1 MSYNNQVGSPSWS
14 DADRNALIP
23 YSHMEWLLQSF
34 RITRGYSAL
43 ARKRMEKFPKHYGP
57 KTTLLDDSNNLT
69 EYGQV
74 VLTGAFRAMSQGVYG
89 AGELDVMDEQINE
102 GGGGISPWTALDRLG
117 WDEVKDQLPPWL
129 STRMGKALRINV
141 ALSGYDKRVAIAAQE
156 GGTYRPKG
164 NDARDDIPYINI
176 HHCHENMADAGPETK
191 ELNNNPFMFE
201 PPINAAN
208 AGADYIMPSYKQLL
222 GAFEFKQLYCPLK
235 EVGEGKNKRLV
246 CDDSTPPVMTQT
258 KAPEKPGEFTWPL
271 VYWARTLPEREIM
284 ERAAARYPNGVWLY
298 STGGKGNNPMI
309 KQFMDF
315 NSLLKLGAFMN
326 GGSATGLS
334 LNIVQLMIS
343 ISKKADKRENGWDS
357 DIRGKLSGLGGQ
369 IRKWIQKSSK
379 KKLGQGPKTKVSSK
393 VATSHSIDHA
403 SVEVV
408 IKRPE
413 LDSDW
418 MYKLVIN
425 APNPLGMCKLAIN
438 VLDVDW
444 MYKLAKTVPTAV
456 VMLLQMPIAVV
467 VMLLQM
473 PIAVVEMPVI
483 TVHPDDDILRLL
495 HAEDGDIVSFGRTP
509 MVYRGYAL
517 LKVCAR
523 TAIGTTGISA
533 EVWAQ
538 YNRGDGDGDPND
550 DENTEELMISS
561 DDIGFKMQLVDGQ
574 GWVSYIPKGC
584 KFHPLLAFQ
593 LNENTLAKKV
603 YGWYNWD
610 NPDMPNE
617 PYLAF
622 SEKSGKAKLDANHI
636 GSLVARVGI
645 TSADSGET
653 KHSLVELRGLVASH
667 YQINVGSGY
676 GTASTM
682 TFLTTLMRWKLTTS
696 KQQWAKDKLK
706 ELSDASPRAWEH
718 VYEDMMLTGFNQP
731 GFDFATSMQKCVT
744 GLWREQGEK
753 PLTRVETIQKLQDA
767 YILGAGLADQY
778 KGE

>member
-1 MSYNNQVGSPSWS
+1 MSYNNQVGSPTWS

-57 KTTLLDDSNNLT
+57 KTLLDDSNNLT

-89 AGELDVMDEQINE
+89 AGGLDVMDEQLNE

-117 WDEVKDQLPPWL
+117 WDSVKEQLPPWL

-201 PPINAAN
+201 PPPHAAN

-222 GAFEFKQLYCPLK
+222 GAFEFKQLYCPLRQ
-235 EVGEGKNKRLV
+235 EGQYLV
-246 CDDSTPPVMTQT
+246 CDDSTPPALTDKNGLM
-258 KAPEKPGEFTWPL
+258 
-271 VYWARTLPEREIM
+271 YWARTLPEREIM

-298 STGGKGNNPMI
+298 SNGGKGNNPMI
-309 KQFMDF
+309 KLYMDF

-334 LNIVQLMIS
+334 LNIVQIMIS

-403 SVEVV
+403 SVDV
-408 IKRPE
+408 IVQQEGKE
-413 LDSDW
+413 
-418 MYKLVIN
+418 
-425 APNPLGMCKLAIN
+425 
-438 VLDVDW
+438 DV
-444 MYKLAKTVPTAV
+444 TI
-456 VMLLQMPIAVV
+456 Q
-467 VMLLQM
+467 
-473 PIAVVEMPVI
+473 MPVI

-495 HAEDGDIVSFGRTP
+495 HAEDGNIVSFGRTP

-517 LKVCAR
+517 LKVCER

-533 EVWAQ
+533 EVWAL
-538 YNRGDGDGDPND
+538 YTRGDGDGDPND
-550 DENTEELMISS
+550 DENTEELMLST
-561 DDIGFKMQLVDGQ
+561 DDIGFEMELVKGQ
-574 GWVSYIPKGC
+574 GWVSYVPKGC

-593 LNENTLAKKV
+593 LNENTLNKKV
-603 YGWYNWD
+603 YNWYNWD

-622 SEKSGKAKLDANHI
+622 SEKSGKAKLDSNHI

-667 YQINVGSGY
+667 YSINVGTGY
-676 GTASTM
+676 GVSSTM

-718 VYEDMMLTGFNQP
+718 VYEDMMLAGFNQP

-753 PLTRVETIQKLQDA
+753 PLTRVETIQKLQDM